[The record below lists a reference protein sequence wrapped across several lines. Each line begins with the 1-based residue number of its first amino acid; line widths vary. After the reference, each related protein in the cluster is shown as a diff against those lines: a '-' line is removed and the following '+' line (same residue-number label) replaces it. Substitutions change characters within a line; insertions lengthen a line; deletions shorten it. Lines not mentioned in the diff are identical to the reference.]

1 MKHGTLHASRSLK
14 CEQLIYG
21 QYMIFL
27 PMVTFL
33 DGALMVGSHAQYAC
47 VTVMHLIYVMAAKHV
62 GLIAIGAS
70 YLEIMNSDLKLMHL
84 ERIRWCMKSP
94 QESSKNSED
103 TAQNRGGSRNFSE
116 TQQLLEHNFGL
127 EKGSTINTYAVMKS
141 GYKIVDSTGRS
152 GPIPSQKAQRRL
164 DDYKE
169 LASDENSHELDGKAL
184 YTMGRGM
191 KHGRVPIG
199 DGAVDKET
207 ILVHRLSVPFKPVNP
222 DDYERVIK
230 ENEQLKQ
237 TNQILHD
244 ENGVNRAL
252 IMAMYADFGKEP
264 PAELLSHLE
273 NIDARRQ
280 QNANM
285 SCSSE
290 QVASC

>member
-1 MKHGTLHASRSLK
+1 MCFA
-14 CEQLIYG
+14 
-21 QYMIFL
+21 
-27 PMVTFL
+27 
-33 DGALMVGSHAQYAC
+33 
-47 VTVMHLIYVMAAKHV
+47 
-62 GLIAIGAS
+62 
-70 YLEIMNSDLKLMHL
+70 
-84 ERIRWCMKSP
+84 W
-94 QESSKNSED
+94 
-103 TAQNRGGSRNFSE
+103 
-116 TQQLLEHNFGL
+116 
-127 EKGSTINTYAVMKS
+127 
-141 GYKIVDSTGRS
+141 
-152 GPIPSQKAQRRL
+152 

-252 IMAMYADFGKEP
+252 IMVLILQ
-264 PAELLSHLE
+264 LLVANNVSYTCIFIYILFNCRQCMLILE
-273 NIDARRQ
+273 KNRLQ
-280 QNANM
+280 
-285 SCSSE
+285 SCCP
-290 QVASC
+290 V